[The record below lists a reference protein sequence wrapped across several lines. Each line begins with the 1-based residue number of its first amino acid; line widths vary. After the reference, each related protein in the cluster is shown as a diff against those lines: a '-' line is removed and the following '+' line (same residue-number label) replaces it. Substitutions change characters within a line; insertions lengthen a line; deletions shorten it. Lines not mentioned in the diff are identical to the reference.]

1 MSKVA
6 AAAAATK
13 SRTATRSTPTSSPT
27 ASPTEAGLNEN
38 GRDPCS
44 MKPRAFLV
52 FLALLVAVSVWV
64 GCRKQSAEPAAASP
78 SPRSLTVFYSCDT
91 RGHIDPCGCSTGMA
105 GGIARRKTFLD
116 SRPRGP
122 HLLVDAGDVTAG
134 ARAWEILELEYL
146 LKGYEQMGY
155 HAVNA
160 GHREASLG
168 KEGLRKLSA
177 RFGNLVSANLVDETG
192 NLLLAPYRVVSLAD
206 GSKAGILGILDDRIA
221 PSELGRGLR
230 ILPPQDAIARFLPE
244 LKKQAGFILV
254 LAFADEE
261 RMKEI
266 AERFFELNL
275 IVGGKVLR
283 SEEHTS

>member
-155 HAVNA
+155 HEVN
-160 GHREASLG
+160 
-168 KEGLRKLSA
+168 A
-177 RFGNLVSANLVDETG
+177 RFGTLVSANLVDETG
-192 NLLLAPYRVVSLAD
+192 TLLLAPYRVVSLAD